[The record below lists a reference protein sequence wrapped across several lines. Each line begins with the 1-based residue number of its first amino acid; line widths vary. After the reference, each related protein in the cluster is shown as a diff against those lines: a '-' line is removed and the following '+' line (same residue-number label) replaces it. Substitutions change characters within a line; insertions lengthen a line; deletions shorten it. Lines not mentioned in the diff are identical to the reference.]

1 MKISKIILLSI
12 VFLTTSCVEAVI
24 IGSVGGGVVATR
36 EKSLKD
42 TRSDVAISATL
53 GFDFV
58 THGLRNPGNSV
69 NFTVNEGRVLLTG
82 IVRNRDK
89 IQLARD
95 VSWNAL
101 GVKEVID
108 EIQIRDNEKLKPKDF
123 VSSFYDYLITTQV
136 EAKLLVARD
145 VFWPNYKITTVGGV
159 VYLLGIAKN
168 DFEMQR
174 ALTITSKVRGVERV
188 VNHVLLRDDPRRNG

>member
-1 MKISKIILLSI
+1 MKISKILPVAIL
-12 VFLTTSCVEAVI
+12 FLITSCVETVI
-24 IGSVGGGVVATR
+24 IGSISGGVVATR

-42 TRSDVAISATL
+42 TRSDIGIVATL

-58 THGLRNPGNSV
+58 SHGLKNPGNSV

-89 IQLARD
+89 IKLAQD

-108 EIQIRDNEKLKPKDF
+108 EIQIHENDKLRPKDF
-123 VSSFYDYLITTQV
+123 VSSFYDYVITTQV

-159 VYLLGIAKN
+159 VYLLGVAKN

-174 ALTITSKVRGVERV
+174 ALTIASKVRGVERV